1 MISTGYPLC
10 RRFVPMKHNVINY
23 KVGLVVAVDSEIGS
37 ASSAVVRGLI
47 ASASRLPPLRI
58 SRNAP

>member
-23 KVGLVVAVDSEIGS
+23 KLVQSWQWTVKS
-37 ASSAVVRGLI
+37 APLAAQSSAD
-47 ASASRLPPLRI
+47 
-58 SRNAP
+58 